1 MLRSLRL
8 GLVPSTS
15 PEIRSKIKCKIRQV
29 VCAHSDLLLDEAPAA
44 YKNIRVVM
52 RGQSDL
58 VKSVFELTPLLSVK
72 GR

>member
-1 MLRSLRL
+1 
-8 GLVPSTS
+8 
-15 PEIRSKIKCKIRQV
+15 V